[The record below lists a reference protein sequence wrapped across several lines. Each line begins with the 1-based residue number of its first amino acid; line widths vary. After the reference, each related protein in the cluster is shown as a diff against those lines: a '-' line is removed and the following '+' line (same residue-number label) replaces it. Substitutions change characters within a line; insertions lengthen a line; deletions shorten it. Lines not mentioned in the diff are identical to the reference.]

1 MGSLWPSRA
10 VYGSLLQPTCWK
22 SRAVYG
28 SLGESLGNRGLSRTG
43 SVRQTGEGYEDSVGQ
58 STAVYRKSTAVYRMS
73 TALYGSPG
81 EATWSLGESTGSKRM
96 SSQVL

>member
-1 MGSLWPSRA
+1 MGSLWPSGA
-10 VYGSLLQPTCWK
+10 IYGSLLQPTCRK

-28 SLGESLGNRGLSRTG
+28 SLGESLGNLGLSRTG